1 MAEYYVQIDSS
12 SDVPT
17 WDNDPF
23 PLSPFTHILR
33 IVNATDA
40 PFWDTGAIGAGESML
55 AIDSAT
61 DVLYWTT

>member
-23 PLSPFTHILR
+23 PISPMTHIIR
-33 IVNATDA
+33 IVDSTDVV
-40 PFWDTGAIGAGESML
+40 FWDTGAIVAGESVL
-55 AIDSAT
+55 AVESTT